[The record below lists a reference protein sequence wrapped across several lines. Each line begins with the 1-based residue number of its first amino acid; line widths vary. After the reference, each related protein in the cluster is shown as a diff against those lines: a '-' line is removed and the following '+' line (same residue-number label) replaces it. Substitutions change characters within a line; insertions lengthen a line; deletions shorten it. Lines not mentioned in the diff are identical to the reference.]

1 MKAYLDN
8 AATTKP
14 FESVVDII
22 NKTYGEDYGNPSSMH
37 MKGYDAEKYIKSAR
51 DIISKILKVESKEIY
66 FTSGGTES
74 NNTALIGCALANNR
88 RGKHIISTRIEHA
101 SVYNPLL
108 FLQEMGYEIDFLNV
122 DSMGHISIEELK
134 NTIRDDTIIVSIM
147 HVNNEV
153 GSVQNLEEIGRTIK
167 SINKD
172 ILFHVDAIQSF
183 GKFRIL
189 PRKWNIDLLSVSGHK
204 IHGPKG
210 SGFLYVKDK
219 TKIKPII
226 LGGGQE
232 KGLRSGTENVASI
245 AGLGQAAKEIYSHI
259 DENVN
264 KMYELKKHLIIEL
277 LKIDG
282 VTINAVKIDY
292 LENNEIDIDK
302 LDVNIRKTAPHVV
315 SASFA
320 GVRSEVLL
328 HALEEKDVYVS
339 SGSACSSNHP
349 AISGTLQ
356 AIGVD
361 RSLLDSTIRFSFS
374 TFTTMEEID
383 YAVQMIKSLI
393 VMLRKYTRH

>member
-1 MKAYLDN
+1 MISYLDN

-14 FESVVDII
+14 YNQVVEVI
-22 NKTYGEDYGNPSSMH
+22 NRTYEQDYGNPSSMH

-51 DIISKILKVESKEIY
+51 ETISKILKVDAKEIY

-74 NNTALIGCALANNR
+74 NNTALVGSALANNR

-108 FLQEMGYEIDFLNV
+108 FLQEYGYVIDFLNV
-122 DSMGHISIEELK
+122 DNSGHISIEELK
-134 NTIRDDTIIVSIM
+134 KNIRDDTILVSIM

-153 GSVQNLEEIGRTIK
+153 GAVQNLEEIGKSIK
-167 SINKD
+167 SISKD

-183 GKFRIL
+183 GKYKIF
-189 PRKWNIDLLSVSGHK
+189 PKKWNIDLLSVSGHK

-210 SGFLYVKDK
+210 SGFIYIKDK

-232 KGLRSGTENVASI
+232 KGFRSGTENVAAI
-245 AGLGQAAKEIYSHI
+245 AGLGEAAKLMYANLNDNI
-259 DENVN
+259 D
-264 KMYELKKHLIIEL
+264 KMYELKLHLIKEL

-282 VTINAVKIDY
+282 VTINAV
-292 LENNEIDIDK
+292 
-302 LDVNIRKTAPHVV
+302 DVNNLDNSIRETAPHIV
-315 SASFA
+315 SASFE
-320 GVRSEVLL
+320 GIRSEVLL
-328 HALEEKDVYVS
+328 HALEERKIYVS

-349 AISGTLQ
+349 AISGTLK

-361 RSLLDSTIRFSFS
+361 NNLLDSTIRFSFS
-374 TFTTMEEID
+374 TQTTIPEID
-383 YAVQMIKSLI
+383 YAVSTANTLI
-393 VMLRKYTRH
+393 PTLRKLTRH

>member
-1 MKAYLDN
+1 MIAYLDN

-14 FESVVDII
+14 YDEVVEII
-22 NKTYGEDYGNPSSMH
+22 NRTYEQDYGNPSSMH

-51 DIISKILKVESKEIY
+51 ETISKILKVDAKEIY

-74 NNTALIGCALANNR
+74 NNTALVGSVLANNR

-108 FLQEMGYEIDFLNV
+108 FLQEYGYEIDFLNV

-134 NTIRDDTIIVSIM
+134 NTIRDDTILVSIM

-153 GSVQNLEEIGRTIK
+153 GAVQNLEEIGKCIK
-167 SINKD
+167 SVSKE

-183 GKFRIL
+183 GKYKIF

-204 IHGPKG
+204 IHGPNG
-210 SGFLYVKDK
+210 SGFIYIKDK

-232 KGLRSGTENVASI
+232 KGFRSGTENVAAI
-245 AGLGQAAKEIYSHI
+245 AGLGEAAKLMYANLNDNI
-259 DENVN
+259 D
-264 KMYELKKHLIIEL
+264 KMYELKLHLIKEL
-277 LKIDG
+277 LKIEG
-282 VTINAVKIDY
+282 VTVNAV
-292 LENNEIDIDK
+292 
-302 LDVNIRKTAPHVV
+302 DVNNLDNSIRETAPHIV
-315 SASFA
+315 SASFE
-320 GVRSEVLL
+320 GIRSEVLL
-328 HALEEKDVYVS
+328 HALEEREIYVS

-349 AISGTLQ
+349 AISGTLK

-361 RSLLDSTIRFSFS
+361 NNLLDSTIRFSFS
-374 TFTTMEEID
+374 TQTTIPEID
-383 YAVQMIKSLI
+383 YAVSVVKTLI
-393 VMLRKYTRH
+393 PTLRKFIRH

>member
-1 MKAYLDN
+1 MVKFLKGDRMEAYLDN

-14 FESVVDII
+14 FDFVVDTI
-22 NKTYGEDYGNPSSMH
+22 NKTYARDYGNPSSMH
-37 MKGYDAEKYIKSAR
+37 IKGYDAEKYIKSAR
-51 DIISKILKVESKEIY
+51 DVISKILKVEAKEIY

-108 FLQEMGYEIDFLNV
+108 FLEEMGYEIDFLNV
-122 DSMGHISIEELK
+122 DSMGHISLEELK

-167 SINKD
+167 EINKD

-189 PRKWNIDLLSVSGHK
+189 PKKWNIDLLSVSGHK

-210 SGFLYVKDK
+210 SGFIYIKDK

-245 AGLGQAAKEIYSHI
+245 AGLGEATKEMYNHLA
-259 DENVN
+259 ENVE
-264 KMYELKKHLIIEL
+264 KLYELKLHLIKEL
-277 LKIDG
+277 LKIEG
-282 VTINAVKIDY
+282 VTINAVDLDN
-292 LENNEIDIDK
+292 LEDS
-302 LDVNIRKTAPHVV
+302 VRKTAPHIV

-320 GVRSEVLL
+320 GIRSEVLL
-328 HALEEKDVYVS
+328 HALEEKGVYVS

-349 AISGTLQ
+349 AISGPLQ

-374 TFTTMEEID
+374 TFTTIEEID
-383 YAVQMIKSLI
+383 YAVEMIVSL
-393 VMLRKYTRH
+393 VDTLRKYVRH

>member
-1 MKAYLDN
+1 MIAYLDN

-14 FESVVDII
+14 YDEVVEII
-22 NKTYGEDYGNPSSMH
+22 NRTYEQDYGNPSSMH

-51 DIISKILKVESKEIY
+51 ETISKILKVDAKEIY

-74 NNTALIGCALANNR
+74 NNTALVGSALANNR

-108 FLQEMGYEIDFLNV
+108 FLQEYGYEIDFLNV

-134 NTIRDDTIIVSIM
+134 NTIRDDTILVSIM

-153 GSVQNLEEIGRTIK
+153 GAVQNLEEIGKCIK
-167 SINKD
+167 SVSKE

-183 GKFRIL
+183 GKYKIF

-210 SGFLYVKDK
+210 SGFLYIKDK

-232 KGLRSGTENVASI
+232 KGFRSGTENVAAI
-245 AGLGQAAKEIYSHI
+245 AGLGEATKLMYASLT
-259 DENVN
+259 ENIE
-264 KMYELKKHLIIEL
+264 KMYDLKLHLINELMKIE
-277 LKIDG
+277 G
-282 VTINAVKIDY
+282 VTVNAV
-292 LENNEIDIDK
+292 
-302 LDVNIRKTAPHVV
+302 DVNNLDNSIRETAPHIV
-315 SASFA
+315 SASFE
-320 GVRSEVLL
+320 GIRSEVLL
-328 HALEEKDVYVS
+328 HALEEKEVYVS

-349 AISGTLQ
+349 AISGTLK
-356 AIGVD
+356 AIGVENN
-361 RSLLDSTIRFSFS
+361 LLDSTIRFSFS
-374 TFTTMEEID
+374 TQTTIPEID
-383 YAVQMIKSLI
+383 YAESTANTLI
-393 VMLRKYTRH
+393 PTLRKFTRH